1 MIYRTSGE
9 VITLVK
15 RFEERALLKS
25 EWTHT
30 THLTI
35 GLYYCLRF
43 PFGEAVNLMR
53 KGILRLNERYD
64 IPEAINDGYHETLT
78 VFWMITIK
86 QFAETSK
93 CFSLVELA
101 NQLINLYNDPQLPF
115 RYYSR
120 ELLSSPAAYKQHLP
134 PDLDRFYLFVNS
146 ANMLSKVNNE
156 FTLEYL

>member
-1 MIYRTSGE
+1 MIYKTTEE

-15 RFEERALLKS
+15 RFEERALLQT

-30 THLTI
+30 AHLTI

-43 PFGEAVNLMR
+43 PFGEALNLMR
-53 KGILRLNERYD
+53 KGIHWLNERYD
-64 IPEAINDGYHETLT
+64 TGEGYHETLT

-86 QFAETSK
+86 QFVETSK
-93 CFSLVELA
+93 CYNLAELA
-101 NQLINLYNDPQLPF
+101 NQITVLYKDKQLPF

-120 ELLSSPAAYKQHLP
+120 ELLSSPAARKQHLP

-146 ANMLSKVNNE
+146 AELASRANGEN
-156 FTLEYL
+156 TLKYF